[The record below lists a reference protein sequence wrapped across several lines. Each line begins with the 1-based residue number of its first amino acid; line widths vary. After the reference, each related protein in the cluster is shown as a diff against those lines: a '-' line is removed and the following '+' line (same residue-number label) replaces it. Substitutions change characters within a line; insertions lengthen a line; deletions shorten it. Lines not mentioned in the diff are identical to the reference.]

1 MLEVTLLREEKF
13 MQNKHI
19 LKANANSVRV
29 KIKDIWRQFYCP
41 IIFKSTRRRFK
52 VKIGCKNINLKKDDK
67 YEKKN

>member
-29 KIKDIWRQFYCP
+29 KIKDI
-41 IIFKSTRRRFK
+41 
-52 VKIGCKNINLKKDDK
+52 
-67 YEKKN
+67 